1 MICARTVGRCHTV
14 SQCRSVWRIVGL
26 GPAGVAAVEA
36 GSGRGA
42 PESRVY
48 GLGVTVRQE
57 GVGFCGPGTCP
68 PDGRIPLILTPCS
81 SRCGTRSRSF
91 PRRQRGSVVQCF
103 FWGSSSGA
111 MRLALRTCSGRQL
124 RPATAWVSCSP
135 ETGMLI
141 FPRKR
146 GTFPE
151 ASRQGS
157 FGRHFAALPT
167 VSRLSICSQNRF

>member
-1 MICARTVGRCHTV
+1 MSQRLADRRFGACGSGCRGGR
-14 SQCRSVWRIVGL
+14 QR
-26 GPAGVAAVEA
+26 A
-36 GSGRGA
+36 GSSGEPGLWFGGDSA
-42 PESRVY
+42 SRV
-48 GLGVTVRQE
+48 GA
-57 GVGFCGPGTCP
+57 GFCGPGTCP

-151 ASRQGS
+151 APRQGS